1 MTIAISDTVKK
12 CVQRVLQIDLGVVEI
27 SSRENLDAWDSL
39 AHMEI
44 ILRIEESLNIV
55 LPEEKVAYIDS
66 LDELV
71 QVVKSTYELGRG
83 NAI

>member
-12 CVQRVLQIDLGVVEI
+12 CVQRVLQIDLGIVEI
-27 SSRENLDAWDSL
+27 NSREDLDAWDSL

-55 LPEEKVAYIDS
+55 LPEDKVAYIDS
-66 LDELV
+66 LDELI
-71 QVVKSTYELGRG
+71 QVVKSTYELGLG
-83 NAI
+83 NGI

>member
-27 SSRENLDAWDSL
+27 NNRENLDAWDSL

-55 LPEEKVAYIDS
+55 LPEERVAYIDS
-66 LDELV
+66 LDELI
-71 QVVKSTYELGRG
+71 QVVKSTCELGPG
-83 NAI
+83 NGI

>member
-1 MTIAISDTVKK
+1 MTIVISDTVKK
-12 CVQRVLQIDLGVVEI
+12 CVQRVLQVDLGIVEI
-27 SSRENLDAWDSL
+27 NSRENLDAWDSL

-66 LDELV
+66 LDELI
-71 QVVKSTYELGRG
+71 QVVEATYELGRG